1 MNINCNYDDDC
12 KMIDL
17 EYCDNEVILKVIKNN
32 TNIKYKEN
40 MIIDLNY
47 IDEITLENISNGDK
61 IIFLNGKDGI
71 GTIVNINN
79 KANILSANYNGTSI
93 YYNNKLLFL

>member
-12 KMIDL
+12 KIIDF
-17 EYCDNEVILKVIKNN
+17 EYCDNEVILKVVKNN
-32 TNIKYKEN
+32 TNVKYKEN

-47 IDEITLENISNGDK
+47 IEEITLENISNGDK
-61 IIFLNGKDGI
+61 VTFLNGKNGI
-71 GTIVNINN
+71 GTIVNIDN
-79 KANILSANYNGTSI
+79 KANTLTANYNGTSI

>member
-1 MNINCNYDDDC
+1 MNINCNYDDNC
-12 KMIDL
+12 KMIEL

-32 TNIKYKEN
+32 TNIQYKEN

-61 IIFLNGKDGI
+61 IIFLNGKDGT
-71 GTIVNINN
+71 GTIVNIDN
-79 KANILSANYNGTSI
+79 KAINLPANYTGMSI
-93 YYNNKLLFL
+93 YNNKLVFL